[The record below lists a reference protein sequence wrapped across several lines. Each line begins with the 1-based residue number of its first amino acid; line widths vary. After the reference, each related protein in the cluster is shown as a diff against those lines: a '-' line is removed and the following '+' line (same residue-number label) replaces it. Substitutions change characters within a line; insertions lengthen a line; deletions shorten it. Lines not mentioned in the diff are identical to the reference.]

1 MNIDP
6 RHLTL
11 VLAVTRHGSFN
22 RAAEALGISQ
32 PALSK
37 SIALLERR
45 IGAKVFERGPHGS
58 TLTPVGQV
66 VALRGENLEHLLR
79 RMSNEVV
86 KATRQEA
93 GSLVIGATP
102 STMLGLVPD
111 AVIQLIER
119 FPSIKVTVIEGLD
132 DRLSPRLSNG
142 EIDLLVGPIFGLERS
157 DSVIA
162 ETPIAE
168 DQFFVTLPRG
178 HPKAKALSLSVA
190 DLLDERW
197 LLPNPGSTFYRSIE
211 SVFITAGV
219 PWPQNSISSNSI
231 YIHAKMVASAGF
243 VGIATSAQLIDRDYS
258 IALVPLSGM
267 QPRVLGVRKIANYA
281 HSDMVKAFED
291 CLFQTA
297 SQLGLAPSAATP
309 MLYPSVMS

>member
-45 IGAKVFERGPHGS
+45 VGAKVFERGPHGS

-66 VALRGENLEHLLR
+66 VALRGANLEHLLE
-79 RMSNEVV
+79 RMSDEVV
-86 KATRQEA
+86 KANRQEA

-102 STMLGLVPD
+102 STMLGLVPN
-111 AVIQLIER
+111 AVIRLVER
-119 FPSIKVTVIEGLD
+119 FPSIKLTVIEGLD
-132 DRLSPRLSNG
+132 DQLSPRLNNG
-142 EIDLLVGPIFGLERS
+142 EIDLLVGPIRGLQRS
-157 DSVIA
+157 NEGSS
-162 ETPIAE
+162 ETPVAE
-168 DQFFVTLPRG
+168 DRFFVTLPRG
-178 HPKAKALSLSVA
+178 HPKAKASSLSVT
-190 DLLDERW
+190 DLRDERW
-197 LLPNPGSTFYRSIE
+197 LLPNPGSTFYRAVE

-219 PWPQNSISSNSI
+219 AWPQNSISMDSI
-231 YIHAKMVASAGF
+231 YVRARMVASAGF
-243 VGIATSAQLIDRDYS
+243 VGISTSAELIDRDES

-281 HSDMVKAFED
+281 HSALVKAFED
-291 CLFQTA
+291 CLVQTA
-297 SQLGLAPSAATP
+297 SELGLDLSEARPK
-309 MLYPSVMS
+309 L